1 MNIDSDKLLG
11 LEPPDIFFSEEG
23 LLKKE
28 KADFQLRVQQ
38 KEMAEKVYEAFSR
51 GKHLFAEAGTG
62 TGKSYAY
69 LYPGILQAIVNE
81 ERVVISTQTIAL
93 QEQVYLKDLPYL
105 EKIIGFPLKKAI
117 AKGRG
122 NYLCLRKGLMRRNEE
137 NQIDEEK
144 EFFKKIRI
152 WIEKKKTD
160 GDREELSLSYKEKYL
175 WLKVSSSSEDCF
187 GSACP
192 KYKECYY
199 FKQKRKIERSL
210 IIVTNH
216 SLLIRDLKMNNKL
229 LPEYDFLVID
239 EGHNFSDEFINQYT
253 NDFDFNKQAF
263 FIDSLYKSRNSLL
276 RRLEKNFS
284 ENIFYKDL
292 SVYIDNL
299 KLFLPEFSENLR
311 ENSELLKEQNFGF
324 IPEKRITEEYFQSES
339 FAHVN
344 INIKMLLQKLKKIS
358 DLFLK
363 ISQVLEDEDLFE
375 EIFLELK
382 MNNQQLAEKIII
394 LNDFQKPNFQEN
406 VYWKKDTSVFSAPLE
421 VSEIINRSLF
431 VLKKSIIVTS
441 ATLTVNKK
449 FDFIIKSFGLE
460 KDDIFFIEAGSPF
473 NFKEQARCMILKDD
487 LSLDEMMQYI
497 GTLSENFSGGSMVL
511 FTNHDFLRKTY
522 YYLQEKYPDR
532 IILADGING
541 SRRNILK
548 EFRESKDPILLG
560 ADSYWEGIDL
570 EGDKLNNLV
579 MTKLP
584 FLPPNRPIV
593 EATLE
598 KISQSG
604 GNNFFDYS
612 VPKAVIKFRQ
622 GFGRLIRTEN
632 DKGNFYILDNRLISK
647 NYGKIFINSIPEMD
661 KYLMKVIE

>member
-1 MNIDSDKLLG
+1 MEPDKLLD
-11 LEPPDIFFSEEG
+11 LESPDIFFSEEG

-28 KADFQLRVQQ
+28 KADFQLRLQQ
-38 KEMAEKVYEAFSR
+38 KEMAEKVFEAFSK

-69 LYPGILQAIVNE
+69 LYPGILQSIVNE

-105 EKIIGFPLKKAI
+105 EKVLGITLKKAI

-122 NYLCLRKGLMRRNEE
+122 NYLCLRKAFIKRNEDI
-137 NQIDEEK
+137 QTDDEK
-144 EFFKKIRI
+144 DFFTKIKI
-152 WIEKKKTD
+152 WTEKKTE
-160 GDREELSLSYKEKYL
+160 GDREELSLTYKEKYL
-175 WLKVSSSSEDCF
+175 WLKVSSSSDDCF
-187 GSACP
+187 GSACQR
-192 KYKECYY
+192 YKDCYY

-216 SLLIRDLKMNNKL
+216 SLLIRDIKMNNKL
-229 LPEYDFLVID
+229 LPDYDYLVID

-253 NDFDFNKQAF
+253 SEFDFIKQAY
-263 FIDSLYKSRNSLL
+263 FIDSLYRSRNSLL

-292 SVYIDNL
+292 SIYIENL
-299 KLFLPEFSENLR
+299 KLSLPEFSENLR
-311 ENSELLKEQNFGF
+311 ENGDLLKEQYSGF
-324 IPEKRITEEYFQSES
+324 ISEKRITEEYFQSEDFLEVS
-339 FAHVN
+339 
-344 INIKMLLQKLKKIS
+344 INIKALMKNLKKIG

-363 ISQVLEDEDLFE
+363 ITQVLEEEDLFE
-375 EIFLELK
+375 EIFLEIK
-382 MNNQQLAEKIII
+382 MTNQQLTERILT
-394 LNDFQKPNFQEN
+394 LNDFIKPNFQKN
-406 VYWKKDTSVFSAPLE
+406 VYWKKDASVFSAPLD
-421 VSEIINRSLF
+421 VSEIINRTLF
-431 VLKKSIIVTS
+431 VLKRSIIVTS

-449 FDFIIKSFGLE
+449 FDFIIESFGLE
-460 KDDIFFIEAGSPF
+460 KEEILFIEAGSPF

-487 LSLDEMMQYI
+487 LSLDETMKYI
-497 GTLSENFSGGSMVL
+497 GKLSENFTGGSMIL

-522 YYLQEKYPDR
+522 YYLQDKYPER
-532 IILADGING
+532 IILADGISG

-548 EFRESKDPILLG
+548 EFRESKNSILLG

-622 GFGRLIRTEN
+622 GFGRLIRTES
-632 DKGNFYILDNRLISK
+632 DKGNFYILDSRLISK

-661 KYLMKVIE
+661 KYLLKVLE

>member
-1 MNIDSDKLLG
+1 MEPDKLLD
-11 LEPPDIFFSEEG
+11 LESPDIFFSEEG

-28 KADFQLRVQQ
+28 KVDFQLRLQQ
-38 KEMAEKVYEAFSR
+38 KEMAEKVFEAFSR

-69 LYPGILQAIVNE
+69 LYPGILQSIVND

-105 EKIIGFPLKKAI
+105 EKVLGISLKKAI

-122 NYLCLRKGLMRRNEE
+122 NYLCLRKTFIKRNEDTQT
-137 NQIDEEK
+137 NEEK
-144 EFFKKIRI
+144 EFFNKIKV
-152 WIEKKKTD
+152 WAENKTE
-160 GDREELSLSYKEKYL
+160 GDREELSLTYKEKYL

-187 GSACP
+187 GSACQ
-192 KYKECYY
+192 KYKECFY
-199 FKQKRKIERSL
+199 FKQKRKIERSS

-216 SLLIRDLKMNNKL
+216 SLLIRDIKMNNKL
-229 LPEYDFLVID
+229 LPEYDYLVID

-253 NDFDFNKQAF
+253 SEFDFYKQAY
-263 FIDSLYKSRNSLL
+263 FIDSLYRSRNSLL

-292 SVYIDNL
+292 SIYIDNL
-299 KLFLPEFSENLR
+299 KLSLPEFSEKLR
-311 ENSELLKEQNFGF
+311 ESSELLKEQYSGF
-324 IPEKRITEEYFQSES
+324 ISEKRITEEYFQSDDFLEIT
-339 FAHVN
+339 
-344 INIKMLLQKLKKIS
+344 INIKELMKKLKKIT

-363 ISQVLEDEDLFE
+363 ITQVIEEEDLFE
-375 EIFLELK
+375 EIFLEIK
-382 MNNQQLAEKIII
+382 MTNQQLTERVLI
-394 LNDFQKPNFQEN
+394 LNDFIKPNFQKN
-406 VYWKKDTSVFSAPLE
+406 VYWKKDTSVFSAPLD
-421 VSEIINRSLF
+421 VSEIINRTLF
-431 VLKKSIIVTS
+431 VLKRSVIVTS

-449 FDFIIKSFGLE
+449 FDFIIESFGLE
-460 KDDIFFIEAGSPF
+460 KEDLLFIEAGSPF

-487 LSLDEMMQYI
+487 LSLDETMKYI
-497 GTLSENFSGGSMVL
+497 GELSEKFTGGSMIL

-522 YYLQEKYPDR
+522 YYLQDKYPER
-532 IILADGING
+532 IIIADGISG

-548 EFRESKDPILLG
+548 KFRESENSILLG

-604 GNNFFDYS
+604 GNNFYDYS

-622 GFGRLIRTEN
+622 GFGRLIRTER
-632 DKGNFYILDNRLISK
+632 DKGNFYILDSRLISK

-661 KYLMKVIE
+661 KYLLKVLE